1 MSSENNPQNASSPP
15 VYVVSGGVGASGT
28 QLVHT
33 ALAQFPNSQVQV
45 IPIGSVRQVE
55 QIETALAQVQS
66 TGGTIAHTLVDP
78 ALRQMLI
85 ERAPELGIAAI
96 DLMGPLLARLSHVLG
111 REPLIEPGLY
121 RRLNKAYYDRVEAI
135 EYSMAH
141 DDGKDP
147 SGWEKAELLLLGI
160 SRTGKTPLSLYL
172 SVLGWKVA
180 NFPLVPEMEPPP
192 ALFAVDPSRVVG
204 LTIEPGQLILH
215 RQQRQSRLGVT
226 GASPYVDPEAVY
238 EEVKAAVRFFRKNGF
253 AIVNVTDKPVE
264 SIADEVLKIMAR
276 ASPGFS
282 SASFS

>member
-1 MSSENNPQNASSPP
+1 MSSESTFQTPSART

-33 ALAQFPNSQVQV
+33 ALAQFPNSQVLV

-55 QIETALAQVQS
+55 QIETALTQAQS
-66 TGGTIAHTLVDP
+66 TGGTVAHTLVDP
-78 ALRQMLI
+78 VLRQMLI
-85 ERAPELGIAAI
+85 DRAQELGIAAI

-135 EYSMAH
+135 EYTMAH

-147 SGWEKAELLLLGI
+147 SGWEKAEILLLGI

-180 NFPLVPEMEPPP
+180 NFPLVPEMEPPSS
-192 ALFAVDPSRVVG
+192 LFAVEPSRVVG

-215 RQQRQSRLGVT
+215 RQKRQSRLGVT
-226 GASPYVDPEAVY
+226 GASQYVDPEAVY

-253 AIVNVTDKPVE
+253 AVVNVTDKPVE
-264 SIADEVLKIMAR
+264 STADEVLRILAR
-276 ASPGFS
+276 SAKGFS
-282 SASFS
+282 EV